1 MIARK
6 AGIQERIGCHTLRKT
21 FEYHYYKMTGDV
33 VSLQR
38 ILCHSSRRE
47 TLLYIGV
54 IQEEIDNSLRGFKTV
69 W

>member
-1 MIARK
+1 MNMIAHK
-6 AGIQERIGCHTLRKT
+6 AGIQE
-21 FEYHYYKMTGDV
+21 
-33 VSLQR
+33 R